1 MTTTSIPR
9 RPRTS
14 ERLKTSR
21 INRLAL
27 FLLTAS
33 PSFLE
38 ATIPS
43 LPVPVSFGATRIV
56 RYRPFVR
63 SDRSN
68 TRWNSPRRLTRRSF
82 EKRSD
87 GMGSPSRALAP
98 AVATRRKPR
107 GAYAP
112 SRGGASEPGA
122 LSWSPCA
129 RGTHACACGA
139 GGLAGTSHS
148 LSDPLQRKNKGGE
161 TSIVTELIEDC
172 QSDPRQLRSVVG
184 AEGVCYS

>member
-9 RPRTS
+9 RPGTS
-14 ERLKTSR
+14 ERRKTSR

-27 FLLTAS
+27 LRLTES

-38 ATIPS
+38 ATMPS
-43 LPVPVSFGATRIV
+43 RAVPASFGPTRIV
-56 RYRPFVR
+56 RYRPLAR

-87 GMGSPSRALAP
+87 GMRSPSRT
-98 AVATRRKPR
+98 VARCRFTRKKPR
-107 GAYAP
+107 GVCAP
-112 SRGGASEPGA
+112 SRGGASEPGGR
-122 LSWSPCA
+122 SWLPSA
-129 RGTHACACGA
+129 RGTRACACGA

-148 LSDPLQRKNKGGE
+148 LSDPLERYRD
-161 TSIVTELIEDC
+161 S
-172 QSDPRQLRSVVG
+172 
-184 AEGVCYS
+184 